1 MAQQV
6 TILDVAPRDGLQSDG
21 LIVATEAK
29 LELIERIVRSGVRRI
44 ETTSF
49 VNPQRVPQMAD
60 APEVMAGLA
69 ARRGA
74 LPAGDPMH
82 AASFIGLVLNRRGLD
97 RAIEAGCDEVNAVV
111 VVTDTFGMRNQA
123 TTTEQGVAVW
133 EEIAAVAAEAG
144 VPASVTLTASFGCP
158 YEGEVDVSRV
168 ADVARRCVGVGGVE
182 IALAD
187 SIGVAVPTD
196 VRERL
201 AVVRSAIE
209 SAGSGERLRVHFHN
223 TRNTGLANVAA
234 AVEEG
239 VTVVDAS
246 LAGIGGCPFAP
257 GATGNVATEDVAYLL
272 ERMGYDTGLDL
283 DALVDTVRWMQ
294 SDSLLGRETP
304 GALARAGV
312 FPAGA
317 RSHRA
322 GSADSG
328 DSGDSASDADRAGL
342 GPGCSPS

>member
-1 MAQQV
+1 MSSRRSLNTMSQQV

-21 LIVATEAK
+21 VIVATDAK
-29 LELIERIVRSGVRRI
+29 LELIERIVRAGVRRI

-49 VNPQRVPQMAD
+49 VNPNRVPQMAD
-60 APEVMAGLA
+60 AAEVMAGLA
-69 ARRGA
+69 ARRSE
-74 LPAGDPMH
+74 LPVDDPMH

-123 TTTEQGVAVW
+123 TTTEQGIAVW
-133 EEIAAVAAEAG
+133 EEIAAVAVAAG

-158 YEGEVDVSRV
+158 YEGEVAVSRLAEV
-168 ADVARRCVGVGGVE
+168 AQRCVGVGGVE

-201 AVVRSAIE
+201 AVARDAIE

-257 GATGNVATEDVAYLL
+257 GATGNVATEDVAFLL
-272 ERMGYDTGLDL
+272 ERMGYRTGLDL
-283 DALVDTVRWMQ
+283 DALVQTVRWMQ
-294 SDSLLGRETP
+294 SDALLGRDTP
-304 GALARAGV
+304 GALARSGV
-312 FPAGA
+312 FPGETV
-317 RSHRA
+317 
-322 GSADSG
+322 AD
-328 DSGDSASDADRAGL
+328 
-342 GPGCSPS
+342 CSTL